1 MPCGQRSRQLWTA
14 LPRGHLAVRHRRHGR
29 RMTAPHEPYPLRRSF
44 LEERLG
50 HAVGLVQFS
59 AAELA
64 ERVSA
69 STLAGIVVTASEAP
83 IGTLEFDGLTVLA
96 RDFAHHG
103 NHASLELK
111 FSVGGLCRS
120 LGMGDGTWQ
129 RRDVVIAL
137 ARLNRVVLT
146 LPEVDDNGL
155 EIGARER
162 HLFQELAI
170 SADSHTLRTVAGQHD
185 LRLQEIAQGDDARG
199 TIVFTRWLAEAIL
212 QREGRTLD
220 LDTQRRLAGV
230 AKTVWVTLEVLPYTE
245 LADENLEVHMLD
257 LTDRVYE
264 ALRLRSRRRTDNCK
278 TLRAALARIQEA
290 DPTFKRLEVVEHPLD
305 RQHRQL
311 VIERYTGEE
320 RQHRLRHRELSRLDR
335 PRIEDLDEAA

>member
-1 MPCGQRSRQLWTA
+1 MSG
-14 LPRGHLAVRHRRHGR
+14 
-29 RMTAPHEPYPLRRSF
+29 PHEPYPLRRSF

-83 IGTLEFDGLTVLA
+83 IGTLEFDGLTILA

-103 NHASLELK
+103 NHGAFELR

-137 ARLNRVVLT
+137 ARLNRVILT
-146 LPEVDDNGL
+146 LPELDDDGR
-155 EIGARER
+155 EVGARER

-170 SADSHTLRTVAGQHD
+170 CADSHTLRTVAGQHH

-245 LADENLEVHMLD
+245 LLDENVEVHTLD

-290 DPTFKRLEVVEHPLD
+290 DPTFKRLEVVEHPRD
-305 RQHRQL
+305 RQQRQL
-311 VIERYTGEE
+311 VVERYTGEE
-320 RQHRLRHRELSRLDR
+320 RQRRLRHRELDRLDR